1 MKAHEIPV
9 LIVIVSVIV
18 VGILALVQFG
28 CA

>member
-9 LIVIVSVIV
+9 LIVIVTVIV
-18 VGILALVQFG
+18 VGILSLVQVG